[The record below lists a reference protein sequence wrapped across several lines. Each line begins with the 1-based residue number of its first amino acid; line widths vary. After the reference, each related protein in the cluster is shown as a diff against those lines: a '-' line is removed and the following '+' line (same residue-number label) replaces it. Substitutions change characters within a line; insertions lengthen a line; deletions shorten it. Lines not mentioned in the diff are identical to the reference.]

1 MIFSSGYLHPQPHLH
16 CLTAP
21 PPGPDHLVP
30 IWRAQA
36 AVVPD
41 HHLLTEV
48 GVHDVK
54 VDTDRVVV
62 LGLQQSPLPVGG
74 VEGLLAVSQNAP
86 SHHHHGSVGTRG
98 YDLCSKE
105 VTEG

>member
-1 MIFSSGYLHPQPHLH
+1 MIFSSGYLHPQPHRH
-16 CLTAP
+16 CLPAP
-21 PPGPDHLVP
+21 
-30 IWRAQA
+30 
-36 AVVPD
+36 
-41 HHLLTEV
+41 LLDQTTWYPYGGHRQPWSPTTTNLAEV

-54 VDTDRVVV
+54 VDTNRVVA